1 MTVFELKEILRADY
15 EPNGRLQDI
24 IDRGISKI
32 DTLTGVT
39 HNYDSDREAESL
51 LIAYC
56 RYEYNN
62 ALEDFEQNFAMQINA
77 LSFRAA
83 IQEMKDET

>member
-1 MTVFELKEILRADY
+1 MTVYELKEILRADY
-15 EPNGRLQDI
+15 EPDWRLQDI
-24 IDRGISKI
+24 IDRGKSKI

-39 HNYDSDREAESL
+39 NDYDSDREAESL

-62 ALEDFEQNFAMQINA
+62 ALEDFEQNFSMQINA
-77 LSFRAA
+77 LAIRSA
-83 IQEMKDET
+83 IQEMNDEA

>member
-1 MTVFELKEILRADY
+1 MTVYELKEILRADY
-15 EPNGRLQDI
+15 EPDWKLQAI
-24 IDRGISKI
+24 IDRGQSKI

-39 HNYDSDREAESL
+39 NDYDSDREAESL

-62 ALEDFEQNFAMQINA
+62 ALEDFEQNFSMQINA
-77 LSFRAA
+77 LAIRAA
-83 IQEMKDET
+83 IQEMNDEA

>member
-15 EPNGRLQDI
+15 EPDERMQAI
-24 IDRGISKI
+24 IDRGKSKI

-39 HNYDSDREAESL
+39 QDYESDREAESL

>member
-1 MTVFELKEILRADY
+1 MTVYELKEILRADY
-15 EPNGRLQDI
+15 EPDWRLQDI
-24 IDRGISKI
+24 IDRGKSKI

-39 HNYDSDREAESL
+39 NDYDSDREAESL

-62 ALEDFEQNFAMQINA
+62 ALEDFEQNFSMQINA
-77 LSFRAA
+77 LAIRAA
-83 IQEMKDET
+83 IQEMNDEA

>member
-1 MTVFELKEILRADY
+1 MNVDKIQEILRAEY
-15 EPNGRLQDI
+15 EPTERLQDI
-24 IDRGISKI
+24 IDRGKSRI

-39 HNYDSDREAESL
+39 QDYESDREAESL